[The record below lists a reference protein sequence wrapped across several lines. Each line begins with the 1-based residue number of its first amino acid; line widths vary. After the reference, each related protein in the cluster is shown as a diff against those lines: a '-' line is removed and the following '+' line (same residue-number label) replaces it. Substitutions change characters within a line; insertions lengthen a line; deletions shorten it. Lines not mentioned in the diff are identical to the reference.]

1 MKEKQMK
8 IQKITIEGMHNV
20 DKKTYTF
27 SDLTYLYGAN
37 GAGKSTVLQ
46 AIQLALLGYI
56 PGTSKSS
63 KAELFKHSNG
73 SVLGVTLQLYD
84 DETIITIHR
93 VWAGTSSNITSS
105 VEITPEGYSIE
116 AITEELELPIFNFNE
131 FVSMTANKM
140 KEWFINFLPSSE
152 MTIDWAGLLTQ
163 EAKKAGLVDNKDLV
177 NQELAWI
184 DTTNLHG
191 SELVKVVNT
200 HFKDALAYKK
210 KELERLSSTIQSLIF
225 YDDIN
230 SDVTEAEI
238 TEQLKVY
245 EAKKASAE
253 AYMRDKNRNLEL
265 QARLKRDYAEC
276 TAATPEEDPRYIEA
290 ADAIK
295 AAEAKKPEISN
306 KIAELNAHINDDII
320 PQLTELARK
329 KATLAAELDIN
340 QKIIDGNGIC
350 PFTATKCE
358 SVQKLIEE
366 YKITSLANKQ
376 KLQTIEDDCA
386 KLSDD
391 KIATSKQIS
400 ELNEEIAKLD
410 YTKTS
415 NSNLLSSIVSQYKV
429 MNQIRSEIVI
439 VPEVEETEDVTAKI
453 AELRQLLVKCE
464 ANRKYNEL
472 IDTITANK
480 YKVDQEIAAYKAWIN
495 LTGVNGLQNDDSA
508 TKPFIDLQDSMN
520 KYIQAVFGVAVSSKF
535 ILEAKANSFSFG
547 ITRNDKYIPFNLLS
561 SGEKCM
567 YTLSLMMALTSVSA
581 SPLKLVMVDDLLD
594 HLDDI
599 NVLKLFDSL
608 EKVDDIQ
615 MLFAGVK
622 PLTKDYVVEV
632 RS

>member
-1 MKEKQMK
+1 MK

-73 SVLGVTLQLYD
+73 SVLGVTLQLD
-84 DETIITIHR
+84 DDGTIITIHR
-93 VWAGTSSNITSS
+93 VWAGTSSNVTSS
-105 VEITPEGYSIE
+105 VEITPEGYNIE

-131 FVSMTANKM
+131 FVGMTANKM

-152 MTIDWAGLLTQ
+152 MIIDWNKLMKD
-163 EAKKAGLVDNKDLV
+163 EARKAGLPDDSNIVGDEID
-177 NQELAWI
+177 WI
-184 DTTNLHG
+184 KKSPLKG
-191 SELVKVVNT
+191 SELVKAANT
-200 HFKDALAYKK
+200 HFKDALSFKK
-210 KELERLSSTIQSLIF
+210 KELERLQSTVQSLIF
-225 YDDIN
+225 YDDLD
-230 SDVTEAEI
+230 SEVGEQEI
-238 TEQLKVY
+238 KDQLSVY
-245 EAKKASAE
+245 EAQKAT
-253 AYMRDKNRNLEL
+253 RDACIRDAKRNKGL
-265 QARLKRDYAEC
+265 QDKLATEYAEC
-276 TAATPEEDPRYIEA
+276 TAESPEADPRYIEA
-290 ADAIK
+290 LNSLTGL
-295 AAEAKKPEISN
+295 ESKK
-306 KIAELNAHINDDII
+306 AELGA
-320 PQLTELARK
+320 QMTELGVAVDKIMKQYDELVK
-329 KATLAAELDIN
+329 KESAIQLEIATN

-350 PFTATKCE
+350 PFTSTKCE
-358 SVQKLIEE
+358 SMQPLVEE
-366 YKITSLANKQ
+366 YKIAALANTQKIEAINAEVG
-376 KLQTIEDDCA
+376 KLQAEKDA
-386 KLSDD
+386 KYAEHKKVTSAYANLDLDKAMYNRTMSDV
-391 KIATSKQIS
+391 IAQYSMRDQ
-400 ELNEEIAKLD
+400 LR
-410 YTKTS
+410 
-415 NSNLLSSIVSQYKV
+415 SQ
-429 MNQIRSEIVI
+429 IVI
-439 VPEVEETEDVTAKI
+439 VPEVDETGDFDSKI
-453 AELRQLLVKCE
+453 AELKDLLVKYE

-480 YKVDQEIAAYKAWIN
+480 YTIEQEIAAYKAWIN

-520 KYIQAVFGVAVSSKF
+520 KYIQAVFGEDVSSKF

-594 HLDDI
+594 HLDDT